1 MNLYDI
7 IKDVIVNCK
16 RISRFFMI
24 IDIILVV
31 KYTFIYEEVLK
42 TREK

>member
-16 RISRFFMI
+16 RISRFFMK
-24 IDIILVV
+24 IDIILE
-31 KYTFIYEEVLK
+31 F
-42 TREK
+42 